1 MRKVKFFYRMALQF
15 SQPVWQHSF
24 SLRAFPL
31 PLPEQQIYGLSWSLE
46 PDVPLTFQRDCFG
59 NVVGSGRFEDQHN
72 HFQYEMSGVAWL
84 EPARKK
90 REICPALYRYP
101 SAACQMTEPLQHFLQ
116 QCPLSEDAAEFARAV
131 QLMNCLHQQFQYEAG
146 VTSAFTTAG
155 DAFAQGRGVCQDYAQ
170 ILLTLCRA
178 SGIAARYVAGM
189 IFGEGATH
197 AWVEVYDTARQV
209 WLGLDPTQ
217 NKLTDDG
224 YLKLA
229 QGRDYLDCRLNR
241 GIFSGLAAQKQDVYV
256 NLEEV
261 V

>member
-31 PLPEQQIYGLSWSLE
+31 RLPEQQICGLIWSVE
-46 PDVPLTFQRDCFG
+46 PDVSLTFQQDCFG
-59 NVVGSGRFEDQHN
+59 NVVGSGRFESPHSQ
-72 HFQYEMSGVAWL
+72 FQYEMSGVAWL
-84 EPARKK
+84 DPARKK
-90 REICPALYRYP
+90 QERCPAIYRYP
-101 SAACQMTEPLQHFLQ
+101 SAACQMTEPLRQFWQ
-116 QCPLSEDAAEFARAV
+116 QCPCSNAADGLTRAL
-131 QLMNCLHQQFQYEAG
+131 QLMDCLHGQFQYEAG

-170 ILLTLCRA
+170 IFITLCRA

-197 AWVEVYDTARQV
+197 AWAEVYDPARQM

-217 NKLTDDG
+217 NRPADDG

-241 GIFSGLAAQKQDVYV
+241 GIFSGLAAQTQDVYG

>member
-15 SQPVWQHSF
+15 SQPIWQHSF

-46 PDVPLTFQRDCFG
+46 PDVPMTFQRDCFG

-84 EPARKK
+84 EPARKNGRLVRPFIGIRRQLAK
-90 REICPALYRYP
+90 
-101 SAACQMTEPLQHFLQ
+101 MTEPLQHFWQ
-116 QCPLSEDAAEFARAV
+116 QCPFSEDAAEFARAV

-189 IFGEGATH
+189 IFRRGRYSRLGRGVRYSPASMVGAGPD
-197 AWVEVYDTARQV
+197 AE
-209 WLGLDPTQ
+209 
-217 NKLTDDG
+217 
-224 YLKLA
+224 
-229 QGRDYLDCRLNR
+229 
-241 GIFSGLAAQKQDVYV
+241 
-256 NLEEV
+256 
-261 V
+261 

>member
-1 MRKVKFFYRMALQF
+1 MRKVKFSYRMTLQF

-31 PLPEQQIYGLSWSLE
+31 RLPEQQICGFSWSIE

-59 NVVGSGRFEDQHN
+59 NVVGSGRFAAQHTQ
-72 HFQYEMSGVAWL
+72 FQYDMSGVAWL

-90 REICPALYRYP
+90 SERCPALYRYP
-101 SAACQMTEPLQHFLQ
+101 SAACKMTTPLQQFLQ
-116 QCPLSEDAAEFARAV
+116 QCAFSAETAGFARAV
-131 QLMNCLHQQFQYEAG
+131 QLMDSLHKQFQYEAG

-170 ILLTLCRA
+170 ILITLCRA
-178 SGIAARYVAGM
+178 SGMAARYVAGM
-189 IFGEGATH
+189 ISGEGATH
-197 AWVEVYDTARQV
+197 AWVEVYDTVQQV
-209 WLGLDPTQ
+209 WRGLDPTQ
-217 NKLTDDG
+217 NKPTDDG